1 MDQRIKKV
9 LDFIEDNLD
18 EQLDLASL
26 SKIACMSD
34 THFHRIFKR
43 ETQRTPFK
51 FIEEMRMNKAYQQ
64 ITEQQVTVQQLSLH
78 LGYKDY
84 ETFSRAYKK
93 YFSLSP
99 DDMKAIVTKLKKTS
113 GSELVYVFSSEN
125 EDQQELVKMINK
137 LIEEKK
143 IPKDDLI
150 DSKVFTVSEKDNSI
164 SMKNIIIKNKFN
176 LKEDKKL
183 WELLINQIKES

>member
-9 LDFIEDNLD
+9 LDFIEDNLG

-99 DDMKAIVTKLKKTS
+99 DDMKAIITKLKKTS
-113 GSELVYVFSSEN
+113 DSELVYVFSSEN

-164 SMKNIIIKNKFN
+164 SMKNIIVKNKFK